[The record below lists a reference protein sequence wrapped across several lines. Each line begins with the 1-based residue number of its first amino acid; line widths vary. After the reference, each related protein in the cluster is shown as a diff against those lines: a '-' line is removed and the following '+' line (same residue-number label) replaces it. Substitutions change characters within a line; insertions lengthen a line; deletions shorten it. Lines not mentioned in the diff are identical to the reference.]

1 MKTATVR
8 YKSLLKDGY
17 RFDPDIHLSEGVVI
31 RRTLESLPFPLSTVG
46 DNSDRVFLGNIIS
59 RVFVKDNTHGLPYL
73 AASDTVLSNIDT
85 GRFLSNKQASELSNL
100 ILKKDWILITCS
112 GTLGNVTYTNQS
124 FENHIATHDLIR
136 VVPNDGK
143 VRKGTLYAFLSS
155 KYGYYQITQSMFGGV
170 VKHINDSH
178 ARGIVVP
185 IFPDDVQNEI
195 EQLISSAAEAREKA
209 SLLLKEAH
217 RLVEEFINYSP
228 SESKSGYGV
237 KASSLINSYT
247 HRFEGAYYVSENR
260 SLFEY
265 IKKTFDYK
273 PLKEH
278 TDKIFRPGIFKRQ
291 YVKNGVP
298 FLGGA
303 DIMLAT
309 PTSEKQ
315 LSFKQV
321 ESMPELLVHKGWILI
336 TCGGTI
342 GNAVYVDDQLSDC
355 AISQHVLR
363 VKPQNIEDAGYLYAF
378 LSSSIGYKLI
388 TMYTYGSVIPQV
400 EPHHIERIPVPSF
413 PVELQKRLNGLIN
426 EYSDNLS
433 FAKESEK
440 RAKAIIE
447 ETIEKYTKQ

>member
-46 DNSDRVFLGNIIS
+46 DNSEKVFLGNIFS
-59 RVFVKDNTHGLPYL
+59 RVFVKDSTHGVPYL

-85 GRFLSNKQASELSNL
+85 GRYLSNKQASELSNL
-100 ILKKDWILITCS
+100 ILKKNWILITCS

-143 VRKGTLYAFLSS
+143 VKKGTLYAFLSS
-155 KYGYYQITQSMFGGV
+155 KYGYYQITQSMFGGA

-178 ARGIVVP
+178 AKSILVP
-185 IFPDDVQNEI
+185 VFPDEIQNEI
-195 EQLISSAAEAREKA
+195 ERLISLAAEAREKA
-209 SLLLKEAH
+209 SIQLKEAH
-217 RLVEEFINYSP
+217 HLVEEYIHYSP
-228 SESKSGYGV
+228 SKPKNGYRV

-247 HRFEGAYYVSENR
+247 HRFEGAYYVSDNR

-265 IKKTFDYK
+265 IKNALDYK
-273 PLKEH
+273 PLKDYSE
-278 TDKIFRPGIFKRQ
+278 KIFRPGIFKRQ
-291 YVKNGVP
+291 YVSNGVP

-309 PTSEKQ
+309 PASEKQ

-321 ESMPELLVHKGWILI
+321 DSMPELLVHKGWILI

-363 VKPQNIEDAGYLYAF
+363 VKPLNIEDAGYLYAF
-378 LSSSIGYKLI
+378 LSSSIGYRLI

-400 EPHHIERIPVPSF
+400 EPHHIERIPVPTF
-413 PVELQKRLNGLIN
+413 PTELRKQLNDLISK
-426 EYSDNLS
+426 YSDNLTL
-433 FAKESEK
+433 AKESEK
-440 RAKAIIE
+440 KAKTIIE
-447 ETIEKYTKQ
+447 ECIEKYTK